1 MHPPCETCRILS
13 ESLNDARERYAV
25 ATLHMGELAGAGSPD
40 LFNTARLET
49 QSLHLECE
57 AIKAEL
63 KRHNTEHHSTEGLE
77 KS

>member
-1 MHPPCETCRILS
+1 MHPPCETCRLLS

-25 ATLHMGELAGAGSPD
+25 AALHMGELAGAGTSD
-40 LFNTARLET
+40 LFNAAQLET
-49 QSLHLECE
+49 QSLHIECE

-63 KRHNTEHHSTEGLE
+63 QHHKAEHQSTDGLE